1 MSLSH
6 RIKGG
11 LVVAV
16 LLVSLKASAQY
27 NPWVIGLH
35 TSSTSLYTHTILGLG
50 EALVNNLIANK
61 TDGVTYYHAML
72 YNYHDVAMEGPEG
85 DIRVKR
91 NTFYGLTAFDLFN
104 DFEVGLKFGWH
115 EITSPF
121 GAYLYA
127 TYGMN
132 QYKIEYPADTGYKRH
147 ELQNIRIGAEVELTP
162 LVGNLPDGGVSPIVS
177 VKTTYIRNFKYS
189 GPEGFDL
196 DMVNNGFRSTFAA
209 GVTYG
214 DDGCYSAMVYVDVA
228 HYNIFKD
235 LKTRDMNIGLRLGVK
250 LFDD

>member
-1 MSLSH
+1 MKFRSLFIALAMGCSLS
-6 RIKGG
+6 
-11 LVVAV
+11 
-16 LLVSLKASAQY
+16 ASAQY

-35 TSSTSLYTHTILGLG
+35 TSSTSLYTNTVLSLG
-50 EALVNNLIANK
+50 EVVVNNLIASRM
-61 TDGVTYYHAML
+61 DGVTSYHFTV
-72 YNYHDVAMEGPEG
+72 YNYHDLKMESPEG
-85 DIRVKR
+85 DVRVKR

-115 EITSPF
+115 ELTSPF

-132 QYKIEYPADTGYKRH
+132 QYKIELPEDTGYKRH
-147 ELQNIRIGAEVELTP
+147 ELQNIRIGAEFELTP
-162 LVGNLPDGGVSPIVS
+162 LVDNLPDGGVSPIIS
-177 VKTTYIRNFKYS
+177 VKTSYIKNFKYT

-214 DDGCYSAMVYVDVA
+214 EDGCYAAMLYLDIT
-228 HYNIFKD
+228 HYNIFKN
-235 LKTRDMNIGLRLGVK
+235 LRTRDMNIGLRLGVK

>member
-1 MSLSH
+1 MGVRRLLLTVVLGCSLS
-6 RIKGG
+6 
-11 LVVAV
+11 
-16 LLVSLKASAQY
+16 ASAQY
-27 NPWVIGLH
+27 NPWVVGLH
-35 TSSTSLYTHTILGLG
+35 TSSTSLYTNTVLSLG
-50 EALVNNLIANK
+50 EVFVNNFIANK
-61 TDGVTYYHAML
+61 MDGVTSYHFTV
-72 YNYHDVAMEGPEG
+72 YNYHDLKMESDQG

-115 EITSPF
+115 ELTSPI

-132 QYKIEYPADTGYKRH
+132 QYKIQFPDDTGYQRH
-147 ELQNIRIGAEVELTP
+147 ELQNIRIGAELEFTP
-162 LVGNLPDGGVSPIVS
+162 LVGNLPDGGVSPILS
-177 VKTTYIRNFKYS
+177 VKTSYIKNFKYT

-214 DDGCYSAMVYVDVA
+214 EDGCYSAMLFLDIT
-228 HYNIFKD
+228 HYDIFKN
-235 LKTRDMNIGLRLGVK
+235 LRTRDMNIGLRLGVK

>member
-1 MSLSH
+1 MGVRRLLLTVVLGCSLS
-6 RIKGG
+6 
-11 LVVAV
+11 
-16 LLVSLKASAQY
+16 ASAQY

-35 TSSTSLYTHTILGLG
+35 ASSTSLYTNTVLSLG
-50 EALVNNLIANK
+50 EVFVNNLIANK
-61 TDGVTYYHAML
+61 MDGVTSYHFTV
-72 YNYHDVAMEGPEG
+72 YNYHDLKMESPEG
-85 DIRVKR
+85 DVRVKR

-115 EITSPF
+115 ELTSPF

-132 QYKIEYPADTGYKRH
+132 QYKIELPEDTGYKRH
-147 ELQNIRIGAEVELTP
+147 ELQNIRIGAEIELTP
-162 LVGNLPDGGVSPIVS
+162 LVGNLPDGGVSPILS
-177 VKTTYIRNFKYS
+177 VKTSYIKNFKYT

-214 DDGCYSAMVYVDVA
+214 EDGCYAAMLFLDIV
-228 HYNIFKD
+228 HYNIFKN
-235 LKTRDMNIGLRLGVK
+235 LRTRDMNIGLRLGVK

>member
-1 MSLSH
+1 MGVRRLLLTVVLGCSLS
-6 RIKGG
+6 
-11 LVVAV
+11 
-16 LLVSLKASAQY
+16 ASAQY

-35 TSSTSLYTHTILGLG
+35 TSSTSLYTNTVLSLG
-50 EALVNNLIANK
+50 EVFVNNLIANK
-61 TDGVTYYHAML
+61 MDGVTSYHFTV
-72 YNYHDVAMEGPEG
+72 YNYHDLKMDGDQG

-115 EITSPF
+115 ELTSPF

-132 QYKIEYPADTGYKRH
+132 QYKIELPEDTGYKRH
-147 ELQNIRIGAEVELTP
+147 ELQNIRIGAEFELTP
-162 LVGNLPDGGVSPIVS
+162 LVDNLPDGGVSPILS
-177 VKTTYIRNFKYS
+177 VKTSYIKNFKYT

-214 DDGCYSAMVYVDVA
+214 EDGCYAAMLFLDIV
-228 HYNIFKD
+228 HYNIFKN
-235 LKTRDMNIGLRLGVK
+235 LRTRDMNIGLRLGVK

>member
-1 MSLSH
+1 MGVRRLLLTVVLGCSLS
-6 RIKGG
+6 
-11 LVVAV
+11 
-16 LLVSLKASAQY
+16 ASAQY

-35 TSSTSLYTHTILGLG
+35 ASSTSLYTNTVLSLG
-50 EALVNNLIANK
+50 EVFVNNLIASK
-61 TDGVTYYHAML
+61 MDGVTSYHFMV
-72 YNYHDVAMEGPEG
+72 YNYHDLKMEGDQG

-115 EITSPF
+115 ELTSPF

-132 QYKIEYPADTGYKRH
+132 QYKIELPEDTGYKRH
-147 ELQNIRIGAEVELTP
+147 ELQNIRIGAEIELTP
-162 LVGNLPDGGVSPIVS
+162 LVGNLPDGGVSPILS
-177 VKTTYIRNFKYS
+177 VKTSYIKNFKYT

-214 DDGCYSAMVYVDVA
+214 EDGCYAAMLFLDIV
-228 HYNIFKD
+228 HYNIFKN
-235 LKTRDMNIGLRLGVK
+235 LRTRDMNIGLRLGVK